1 MPHYKDLNNKL
12 HWIDS
17 AEHFSLLPIGCVPIT
32 EQEMVA
38 LQTQEKTLVETSLTY
53 AEKRAMAYPSIQQ
66 QFDLLYHGG
75 IAEWKTAIQ
84 TIKDKYPKA

>member
-1 MPHYKDLNNKL
+1 MPNYKDLNNKL

-17 AEHFSLLPIGCVPIT
+17 AEHFSLLPIGCILVT

-38 LQTQEKTLVETSLTY
+38 LQDQEKILAETALTY
-53 AEKRAMAYPSIQQ
+53 AEKRAMAYPSIEQ

-75 IAEWKTAIQ
+75 MAEWKAAIQ
-84 TIKDKYPKA
+84 TVKDKYPKV